1 MFAVW
6 HLSDDLNEDDANG
19 GGNLENLEGD
29 GKDDDGEKP
38 AGKSLIYF
46 QVKLTIQRITSV
58 LSEQQEIATASGFFC
73 AAMTEKLS
81 CKCH

>member
-19 GGNLENLEGD
+19 GGNLEKHEGD
-29 GKDDDGEKP
+29 EKVDDGERP

-46 QVKLTIQRITSV
+46 QVKLMIQRITFV
-58 LSEQQEIATASGFFC
+58 LTPSSKRPPLHLVSPA
-73 AAMTEKLS
+73 LL
-81 CKCH
+81 

>member
-19 GGNLENLEGD
+19 GGNLENHEGD

-58 LSEQQEIATASGFFC
+58 LTPNSKKSPLRLVSS
-73 AAMTEKLS
+73 AMP
-81 CKCH
+81 